1 MPSTEAEL
9 SKAENLLKSLGIK
22 TEARM
27 GVLLKYFFREESSD
41 LSTAGGLGALGE
53 GEDEENNKVKPTDEL
68 LLFNTVDEVK
78 ELRSMISAEDVVN
91 AVRTFIEDVSVGSAV
106 GGRAVAD
113 TVSHLTLYILLH
125 KVEFTFPLFPFLL
138 IQKSSPNWS
147 FLWLILLL
155 CSLRAR
161 VLRMQRVFVS
171 EDSQV

>member
-9 SKAENLLKSLGIK
+9 SKTENLLKSLGIK

-41 LSTAGGLGALGE
+41 LSTAGGLGE

-113 TVSHLTLYILLH
+113 TVSHLTLYSI
-125 KVEFTFPLFPFLL
+125 T
-138 IQKSSPNWS
+138 
-147 FLWLILLL
+147 
-155 CSLRAR
+155 
-161 VLRMQRVFVS
+161 
-171 EDSQV
+171 